1 MIFLKEEEKE
11 PFDVIVV
18 LGAAVWKGGM
28 PSPVKCGAYFS
39 GARDKQDP
47 FRVTIMPTSLGVD
60 IDFKDLTNEQK

>member
-1 MIFLKEEEKE
+1 MIFLRKEERE

-47 FRVTIMPTSLGVD
+47 FRVTIMPISLEVT
-60 IDFKDLTNEQK
+60 LTLRI

>member
-47 FRVTIMPTSLGVD
+47 FRVTIMPTSLGVT
-60 IDFKDLTNEQK
+60 LTLRI